1 MFGNLI
7 LLLRQLASFR
17 GSGRRSSQQSQDS
30 VGSVGEPQ
38 EVCAF
43 VGGKD
48 VTVPG
53 RGSGCLS
60 DGRRK
65 EVLAQSRHNK
75 PVDRACM
82 PGVKSVPIKV
92 PASLG
97 SDLLI
102 SPSASPDL
110 TPSEL
115 AFQPQIVTVLKKKKK
130 KKILIKNK
138 QLQTSLVIQW
148 IGIHLPMQGTWVL
161 SLVQE
166 AWSTWSTCME
176 RQSP

>member
-1 MFGNLI
+1 MI
-7 LLLRQLASFR
+7 
-17 GSGRRSSQQSQDS
+17 
-30 VGSVGEPQ
+30 
-38 EVCAF
+38 
-43 VGGKD
+43 
-48 VTVPG
+48 VPG
-53 RGSGCLS
+53 RGSGCLG

-65 EVLAQSRHNK
+65 EVLAQSRHDK
-75 PVDRACM
+75 PDDRACM

-92 PASLG
+92 SASQG

-138 QLQTSLVIQW
+138 QLQTSLVIRW
-148 IGIHLPMQGTWVL
+148 IGIHLPTQGTWVL
-161 SLVQE
+161 ALVQE
-166 AWSTWSTCME
+166 AWSTWSTRSTCTE
-176 RQSP
+176 RQSPQVTTTEA